1 MLKDP
6 KKYRYIV
13 GIDPSISSNNSKK
26 TGICIYDQ
34 KEKKFNIFDI
44 NAADMIIDQIKEN
57 TFFDLPK
64 EECLVLIEN
73 SNQSKRIRAG
83 YNSKYS
89 ARINQN
95 AGKNLGVSELI
106 CKIFEAAKI
115 NFNSLPPNG
124 YSKIFEDADFFK
136 KILGFEKAYNKDVR
150 SAVAIIYKNINL

>member
-44 NAADMIIDQIKEN
+44 NAADMIVEQIKEN

-64 EECLVLIEN
+64 EDCLVLIEN
-73 SNQSKRIRAG
+73 SNKSKRIRAG

-124 YSKIFEDADFFK
+124 YSKLFEDADFFK
-136 KILGFEKAYNKDVR
+136 KILGLEKAHNKDVR
-150 SAVAIIYKNINL
+150 SAVAIVYKNINL

>member
-6 KKYRYIV
+6 KKYRYII
-13 GIDPSISSNNSKK
+13 GIDPSISSNDSKK

-34 KEKKFNIFDI
+34 QLKKFNIFDI
-44 NAADMIIDQIKEN
+44 NAAEMIVNQIKEN

-124 YSKIFEDADFFK
+124 YSKLFEDADFFK
-136 KILGFEKAYNKDVR
+136 KILSFEKSYNKDVR
-150 SAVAIIYKNINL
+150 SAVAIIYKNIDL

>member
-6 KKYRYIV
+6 KKYRYTV

-34 KEKKFNIFDI
+34 QFKKFNIFDI
-44 NAADMIIDQIKEN
+44 NAANMIIDQIKEN

-124 YSKIFEDADFFK
+124 YSKLFENADFFK

>member
-6 KKYRYIV
+6 KKYRYII

-44 NAADMIIDQIKEN
+44 NAANMIIDQIKEK
-57 TFFDLPK
+57 TFFELPK

-124 YSKIFEDADFFK
+124 YSKLFEDADFFK
-136 KILGFEKAYNKDVR
+136 KILGLEKAYNKDVR
-150 SAVAIIYKNINL
+150 SAVAIIYKNIDL

>member
-44 NAADMIIDQIKEN
+44 NAANMIIDQIKEK

-124 YSKIFEDADFFK
+124 YSKLFENADFFK
-136 KILGFEKAYNKDVR
+136 QVFGFEKSYNKDVR
-150 SAVAIIYKNINL
+150 SAVAIVYKNINL